1 MASTPI
7 LEPYIEKD
15 YDINF
20 KLSIFEAFL
29 LIFIAE
35 LGDKTFI
42 MLIILQLKSNC
53 ITVFVSSLFAE
64 LLMNFL
70 AIVMGYFIDFLLYKN
85 LIDYIGILISF
96 MYGLFLLGSSFRE
109 ENISFATELV
119 LNQKNY
125 ETSFTELLEESKIEK
140 NEETRKNQRYPLNAK
155 LETISEVDA
164 SKEETKHFK
173 ITKEGYSFPKIEN
186 TSSNMNSNNTNNS
199 STSSNP
205 NVQLK
210 RNDTE
215 LEIALNEILD
225 KNKENE
231 EDKKLDINVF
241 WTIFKTMILSE
252 FFDRTQISTL
262 SMSSIFNFSGV
273 LIGSSIALTITCY
286 LGAYQGKNMIKIL
299 KEKVLSFILGC
310 IFIAYAIQVY
320 IGKQRDSTQTT
331 APVV

>member
-1 MASTPI
+1 MASTPN

-20 KLSIFEAFL
+20 KLSIFESFL
-29 LIFIAE
+29 LILIAE

-53 ITVFVSSLFAE
+53 VTVFVSSLFAE

-109 ENISFATELV
+109 ENISFAAELV

-140 NEETRKNQRYPLNAK
+140 NEETRKSQRYPLNAK

-173 ITKEGYSFPKIEN
+173 IKKEGYSFPKIEN
-186 TSSNMNSNNTNNS
+186 ANNNINTSYNSNT
-199 STSSNP
+199 TPSNP
-205 NVQLK
+205 NVQIK

-241 WTIFKTMILSE
+241 WTIFKTMIISE

-320 IGKQRDSTQTT
+320 IGKKRYNIQM
-331 APVV
+331 ANPVV

>member
-186 TSSNMNSNNTNNS
+186 ISSNMNSNNTNNS